1 LCSEYLPE
9 FIAAKPDWNAWVMS
23 GNGSPIPELPTD
35 PIMAFNLLKD
45 AVESMAM
52 LQQRTMGRGQE
63 LRKSGAFDQDV
74 DVLLTHSDELF
85 TYLEECMRLQTS
97 TNVPPVEI
105 CRLQELKRIFEK
117 VCRRM
122 KVLDIPNAVV
132 HGDMSLA
139 NILRGN
145 QHCQFIDWC
154 ETYVGNPLITLEHLL
169 LLNQLNNHE
178 LKEFVDRVLKEK
190 YKSVISTVCD
200 PATLDE
206 GFIYAPLLAAA
217 SALYGRGDW
226 LATSRREEPHRRAY
240 ARTLARH
247 MERAARSPTLH
258 SALGI

>member
-1 LCSEYLPE
+1 
-9 FIAAKPDWNAWVMS
+9 
-23 GNGSPIPELPTD
+23 
-35 PIMAFNLLKD
+35 
-45 AVESMAM
+45 
-52 LQQRTMGRGQE
+52 
-63 LRKSGAFDQDV
+63 
-74 DVLLTHSDELF
+74 
-85 TYLEECMRLQTS
+85 MRLQTS

-169 LLNQLNNHE
+169 LLNQLNNPE

-206 GFIYAPLLAAA
+206 GFIYSPLLAAA

-247 MERAARSPTLH
+247 MERAARSPTLY